1 MKRLFAFLL
10 LLAAAACLVSCGKK
24 GDDAVPESI
33 TGKTYVWEK
42 EGFGGDFSISLLED
56 GTYQYYEGYLSS
68 YVGLGKWP
76 LEEGVLTLKDET
88 VYDLTF
94 RFRIEEDRLIYIADG
109 SSRFMHAKVEDGDAF
124 LYREDAGP
132 AFTIEG

>member
-33 TGKTYVWEK
+33 AGKTYVWEK
-42 EGFGGDFSISLLED
+42 EGFGGDFYISLLED
-56 GTYQYYEGYLSS
+56 GTYQYYEGFLSS
-68 YVGLGKWP
+68 FIGLGEWTV
-76 LEEGVLTLKDET
+76 EDGVLILTDNT
-88 VYDLTF
+88 GYGLTF
-94 RFRIEEDRLIYIADG
+94 RFRVEEDRILYMAEG
-109 SSRFMHAKVEDGDAF
+109 SGRFGHARVEDGDAF

-132 AFTIEG
+132 AFVVDE